1 MISEALHCGTMEAV
15 NINRRDIFMM
25 RALWSASSGMQAQ
38 QLNVDII
45 SNNLA
50 NVNTTGFK
58 KSRAEFKDLLY
69 EVIKRPSVYERGQ
82 GPPVGIQAG
91 HGVRPSATTRFFTEG
106 NLIQTDN
113 SLDLAIGGEGFF
125 IVERPDGTRLFTRDG
140 AFKISVDDDDRY
152 LVTSEG
158 YMVLSEDEDYISIP
172 EEYTDIS
179 ISSKGLI
186 TAVDERGRVD
196 ELDRIGLAIFL
207 NPQGLM
213 SIGGNMFEQSETS
226 GEYLLMRDEDDPG
239 YGSILQ
245 GFLEISNVQVVEE
258 MVNLITAQRAYEI
271 NTKAIQTADE
281 MLGQANN
288 LRR

>member
-1 MISEALHCGTMEAV
+1 
-15 NINRRDIFMM
+15 MM

-50 NVNTTGFK
+50 NVNTNGFK

-69 EVIKRPSVYERGQ
+69 ETIARPSVYQQGQ
-82 GPPVGIQAG
+82 GSPVGIQVG
-91 HGVRPSATTRFFTEG
+91 HGVRPSATTRNFTG
-106 NLIQTDN
+106 GSLTQTDN
-113 SLDLAIGGEGFF
+113 VFDLAIEGEGFF
-125 IVERPDGTRLFTRDG
+125 MVEKPDGTRVFTRDG
-140 AFKISVDDDDRY
+140 AFKVSLDGSDRN

-158 YMVLSEDEDYISIP
+158 YMVLSADEDYISIP
-172 EEYTDIS
+172 EGYQDIA
-179 ISSKGLI
+179 ISGDGLI
-186 TAVDERGRVD
+186 TAIDETGMVL
-196 ELDRIGLAIFL
+196 ELGRIGLVKFS

-213 SIGGNMFEQSETS
+213 SVGNNLFEQNDAS
-226 GEYLLMRDEDDPG
+226 GEYFLKQDEADTG

-245 GFLEISNVQVVEE
+245 GYLEMSNVQVVEE

-271 NTKAIQTADE
+271 NTKAIQTADD
-281 MLGQANN
+281 MLGLANN